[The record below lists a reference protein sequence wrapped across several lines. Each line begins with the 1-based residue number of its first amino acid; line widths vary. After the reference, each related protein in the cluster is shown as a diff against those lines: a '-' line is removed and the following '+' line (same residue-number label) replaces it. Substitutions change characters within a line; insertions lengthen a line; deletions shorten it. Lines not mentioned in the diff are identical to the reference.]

1 MTRIVLATA
10 ALALA
15 ACVDRGQVL
24 GPGMPV
30 VLQASPVRLALG
42 QQHACAVVNGALSC
56 WGLDDDGQLGTPPV
70 TPGVGQAASS
80 VPGTASWTVP
90 AAGERH
96 SCGLDASGRVWCWGA
111 NDSGQLGTGDQ
122 AASTTPRTVELP
134 SVALDLRTLFGHT
147 CAALADATLWCW
159 GANVE
164 GQLGQGDQYPGQ
176 DQPLPVQ
183 VGTNRDWTFVATGQG
198 HSCGIRAPGTLFC
211 WGRNTDGELGQGGTQ
226 DVELR
231 SPTQVGSDSDWVEVA
246 CGQNQ
251 TCARKA
257 NGHLFCWGAEVSGAL
272 GVGDVAEH
280 DSPTEVPA
288 ISDWVLASTNTFH
301 TCGLRT
307 SGQIWCAGRDSEGQL
322 GTPDRAD
329 ATPNMQPADPNG
341 GWVDVKTGRFF
352 TCGRKGDGT
361 VWCLGRN
368 ADDELNAGSSVPS
381 SDLMIRA
388 L

>member
-1 MTRIVLATA
+1 MRRVGLATTV
-10 ALALA
+10 LLLA

-24 GPGMPV
+24 GPGTPV

-42 QQHACAVVNGALSC
+42 QQHACSVVNGALSC

-70 TPGVGQAASS
+70 TPGVGQMANAVSGAS
-80 VPGTASWTVP
+80 SWTVP
-90 AAGERH
+90 AAGGRH
-96 SCGLDASGRVWCWGA
+96 SCGLDAGGRVWCWGA
-111 NDSGQLGTGDQ
+111 NDVGQLGSGDQ
-122 AASTTPRTVELP
+122 APSTTPRAVELP
-134 SVALDLRTLFGHT
+134 SAALDVRTLFDHT
-147 CAALADATLWCW
+147 CALLADATLWCW

-176 DQPLPVQ
+176 ARSLPVQ

-211 WGRNTDGELGQGGTQ
+211 WGRNTDGELGQGNTQ
-226 DVELR
+226 DAELR

-246 CGQNQ
+246 CGQNE

-257 NGHLFCWGAEVSGAL
+257 NGHLFCWGTGQYGAL
-272 GVGDVAEH
+272 GLGDLAER

-288 ISDWVLASTNTFH
+288 IADWVQVSTNTFH
-301 TCGLRT
+301 TCGLRA
-307 SGQIWCAGRDSEGQL
+307 SGQIWCAGRDTEGQL
-322 GTPDRAD
+322 GTPDHAD
-329 ATPNMQPADPNG
+329 AIPNLQLADPNA
-341 GWVDVKTGRFF
+341 GWVEVRAGRFF

-361 VWCLGRN
+361 TWCLGKN
-368 ADDELNAGSSVPS
+368 SANELNAGANVPS
-381 SDLMIRA
+381 SDVMIRA

>member
-1 MTRIVLATA
+1 MLATA

-96 SCGLDASGRVWCWGA
+96 SCGLDASGRV
-111 NDSGQLGTGDQ
+111 
-122 AASTTPRTVELP
+122 
-134 SVALDLRTLFGHT
+134 
-147 CAALADATLWCW
+147 WCW

-352 TCGRKGDGT
+352 TCWRKGDGT